1 MPRCQT
7 VFHRRD
13 QTEHAQIDRKDTAT
27 AREVGTNS
35 HGKTLTSPRTLL
47 NTSQNK
53 TNRGIH
59 ACRTCAYA
67 CIYTRNRTLV
77 SGDDFEY
84 HSPKGR
90 LRENNI
96 YNGENLSG
104 FDEVVGK
111 KAGIPILLSLA
122 FHAQHTLLSSLL
134 FSLSKVATGLS
145 ILYSTFFLSFLLCLT
160 LSVFLRVSSVSSKLS
175 LSIEDKEQERT
186 ERVTITRQHT
196 LVENE

>member
-1 MPRCQT
+1 MCTYVSRFWWSLTTRNESSLYKIRRIFRLFSAPSPTPSPSSSSSRCHFIHVPRCQT

-84 HSPKGR
+84 HSPRGR

-104 FDEVVGK
+104 FEKVVEK
-111 KAGIPILLSLA
+111 KSWSTDFVIPCVPCTTHFTFVSPILAVQSSYRSLD
-122 FHAQHTLLSSLL
+122 LL
-134 FSLSKVATGLS
+134 
-145 ILYSTFFLSFLLCLT
+145 
-160 LSVFLRVSSVSSKLS
+160 
-175 LSIEDKEQERT
+175 
-186 ERVTITRQHT
+186 
-196 LVENE
+196 